1 MGTDLQSAATPPIV
15 AASPELEHQES
26 NPGLTGYKP
35 VALPLSYVPQMA
47 GGGFEPP
54 ISELWA
60 LRDNLFSIL
69 QAAARSRTGNLLIT
83 GQLLYQ
89 LSYGGICI
97 CLHDILGDMQAPA
110 SLYVDGEL
118 RRSCQGATLW
128 LNRLLRFFCTGND
141 EIHG

>member
-1 MGTDLQSAATPPIV
+1 MGKRGIEPPMFTAWELIYSQLQHRQSLPLPQ
-15 AASPELEHQES
+15 ELEHQES

-35 VALPLSYVPQMA
+35 VALPLSYVPKMA

-83 GQLLYQ
+83 GQLL
-89 LSYGGICI
+89 
-97 CLHDILGDMQAPA
+97 CL
-110 SLYVDGEL
+110 
-118 RRSCQGATLW
+118 
-128 LNRLLRFFCTGND
+128 
-141 EIHG
+141 